1 MSCDVDV
8 VSAVV
13 GERELNLVEDGIGD
27 DDEDGIGG
35 GGSGN
40 CVEEEMERDGQGMAH
55 GGGGG
60 GKTGWGAWWGGAG
73 ESSR

>member
-13 GERELNLVEDGIGD
+13 GERELNLVEEAN

-35 GGSGN
+35 GGNGN

-60 GKTGWGAWWGGAG
+60 GKTGWDAWRGGAG